1 VRCRTDDTLGVRY
14 TNLTLTKAE
23 RRDDGVC
30 IFHQPHGGVPTD
42 SAYFG
47 IHERQQVATLSN
59 IVADP

>member
-1 VRCRTDDTLGVRY
+1 M
-14 TNLTLTKAE
+14 TLTKAE